1 VRPEGLRYGC
11 LAAGPGLAYHQQ
23 TITGNG
29 VPERAEFNAIVD
41 RFAERVYNH
50 ALRMLNNREDAEE
63 AMQDVFLRVHRS
75 FGTFRGDAEFSTW
88 LWRITVNVCL
98 SRRGSRWKRR
108 ERIQVERISD
118 DIPDDAPG
126 PDELLSRR
134 EERRRI
140 AVLIARLPGREAAAL
155 TLYYMEE
162 LDYATIGRILRIP
175 PGSVA
180 TALHRGRERLGKML
194 RAERE

>member
-1 VRPEGLRYGC
+1 MSRDRVSEKP
-11 LAAGPGLAYHQQ
+11 
-23 TITGNG
+23 
-29 VPERAEFNAIVD
+29 EFNAIVD
-41 RFAERVYNH
+41 RFAGRVYNH

-75 FGTFRGDAEFSTW
+75 LGTFRGDAELSTW

-98 SRRGSRWKRR
+98 SRRRTRRRRR
-108 ERIQVERISD
+108 EQVRVEDVADAIA
-118 DIPDDAPG
+118 DDAPG
-126 PDELLSRR
+126 PDEILAILQDRA
-134 EERRRI
+134 RI
-140 AVLIARLPGREAAAL
+140 AAMIARLPDREAASI
-155 TLYYMEE
+155 TLYYIEGF
-162 LDYATIGRILRIP
+162 DYAEISRILNIP